1 MVRYITINLSH
12 TVLHSLMLTSAEEI
26 LSGHL
31 KHRICVSNRQ
41 FHFNALPAVKVT
53 DTSYLRFPRQ

>member
-41 FHFNALPAVKVT
+41 FHFNALPAVEVT
-53 DTSYLRFPRQ
+53 DTS